1 MRLAKELASL
11 ALIISID
18 VLWPGNSAINT
29 WEQSNYGLIDA
40 PILISSSEPDHRI
53 SGVARGLSRDRV
65 GRG

>member
-29 WEQSNYGLIDA
+29 WESTNDDLINA
-40 PILISSSEPDHRI
+40 PCIDQVQRTGSSDFRCCTWS
-53 SGVARGLSRDRV
+53 VA
-65 GRG
+65 

>member
-29 WEQSNYGLIDA
+29 WEQNNCAVHPYPVLIRSSARDH
-40 PILISSSEPDHRI
+40 LI
-53 SGVARGLSRDRV
+53 
-65 GRG
+65 